1 MIVQIILT
9 TAGANTGPD
18 FDLYSDVDSYEIPF
32 ETSVPKAALVAGYIS
47 NVVPDGTTV
56 IRVVSFGTC
65 NTAVNINV
73 LLLPTTTTTTTYY
86 VPILTTTTTSTST
99 STTTTTSTSTS
110 TTTTTSTSTSTTTTT
125 TTEAP
130 TTTTT
135 TTTAE
140 PTTTT
145 TTTTS
150 NLLNFTVV
158 QGCSLGQARAV
169 LSNFSGGSGEY
180 YPSLYAY
187 YTEAEALNEPFD
199 TAVVLTPSSSMWGL
213 PAGLPNGIFWVA
225 IQDKNNLT
233 DKKAKSFEVTG
244 CDVST
249 TTTTTTLAPTTTT
262 TTTTQD
268 PGAYWNAQFCTSLF
282 NAPILRVPS
291 SAVSGQVIYGGD
303 TLDSCATL
311 TTPYVGTPPSYVD
324 RRTYP
329 LYANCIA
336 CNDLVNSRWATMVR
350 CDNPAIT
357 AYSKRFN
364 VVDFN
369 VNDIVADDT
378 VYNQPPF
385 YTYRITSISTD
396 SANFPQRFI
405 NPTGLSTCPS
415 ESTTTT
421 TTTTLSPYPCTLWTF
436 SNSST
441 EFSNFVDYIDC
452 DNQAASINVQ
462 PATAPQACVKT
473 GTTPTTNAEY
483 ITLTNTNESCTFC
496 VDCYVYE
503 YINTTGNL
511 ISLNGTL
518 CYGGSY
524 SINVPASGEG
534 STSCLQQYS
543 QSAINA
549 YANIGLTLTRGITS
563 CGNSCVPPTTTTTT
577 TTIREWY
584 NIINCNDGGTD
595 TSTSYPV
602 DTYNVNDRVGANG
615 GIWRVTSITNSNPG
629 GSNFELSPTGLTGC
643 PSTTTTTTTSASTL
657 EWYTISSCVADATDT
672 STSYPINTYEINDRV
687 GANGFPWRVT
697 GISNTNPGG
706 SNFVLSNIGGIGC
719 PFVGCIKWTNEFD
732 YDQEVTCTDPFTSV
746 TSSGTDVYYNLT
758 ASLFELDGVTPKNAP
773 PGGVIIT
780 FSVTTSGSC
789 STGGGGVYIVTI
801 PAGANTVVAP
811 YQQTNYSECGYGCG
825 YNTFTPFQL
834 EYTNYQ
840 YVNECPPPA

>member
-9 TAGANTGPD
+9 TAGANTGPN

-47 NVVPDGTTV
+47 NVVPNGTTV
-56 IRVVSFGTC
+56 VRVVSFGTC
-65 NTAVNINV
+65 NTAVDINI
-73 LLLPTTTTTTTYY
+73 LLLPVTTTTTTTWP
-86 VPILTTTTTSTST
+86 VPIPTSTTTTTTSTSTTTTTTTSTST
-99 STTTTTSTSTS
+99 STTTTTST
-110 TTTTTSTSTSTTTTT
+110 TSTSTSTTTTT
-125 TTEAP
+125 TTA
-130 TTTTT
+130 
-135 TTTAE
+135 A

-158 QGCSLGQARAV
+158 QGCAGNNQAYA
-169 LSNFSGGSGEY
+169 LMSQFSGGSGQY
-180 YPSLYAY
+180 YPSVYAY

-199 TAVVLTPSSSMWGL
+199 TAVTLTPSSVSWGL

-233 DKKAKSFEVTG
+233 DKRAKSFEVTG
-244 CDVST
+244 CGIST
-249 TTTTTTLAPTTTT
+249 TTTT

-336 CNDLVNSRWATMVR
+336 CNELVNSRWATMVR

-421 TTTTLSPYPCTLWTF
+421 TTTTVSPYPCTFWTLTNYSPDF
-436 SNSST
+436 SNY
-441 EFSNFVDYIDC
+441 VDYTDC
-452 DNQAASINVQ
+452 DNNVTTINVQ
-462 PATAPQACVKT
+462 PLTSPQICVKT

-483 ITLTNTNESCTFC
+483 ISLVNTNESCVYC
-496 VDCYVYE
+496 LDCYVYE
-503 YINTTGNL
+503 YINTSGNTVAL
-511 ISLNGTL
+511 SGTL
-518 CYGGSY
+518 CNGGSY
-524 SINVPASGEG
+524 STNVGPSGEG
-534 STSCLQQYS
+534 TTFCLQQYS
-543 QSAINA
+543 QSQINA
-549 YANIGLTLTRGITS
+549 YAANGLTLTRAITP
-563 CGNSCVPPTTTTTT
+563 CGNSCVTTTTTT

-584 NIINCNDGGTD
+584 NIINCNGGGTD

-602 DTYNVNDRVGANG
+602 DTYNVNDRVGADG

-643 PSTTTTTTTSASTL
+643 PTTTTTTTTAAPTL

-687 GANGFPWRVT
+687 GANGFPWRVI

-706 SNFVLSNIGGIGC
+706 SNFVLSNIGGTGC

-732 YDQEVTCTDPFTSV
+732 YSQEVTCTDPFTSV
-746 TSSGTDVYYNLT
+746 TSSGTDVYYRLT

-773 PGGVIIT
+773 LGGVIIT
-780 FSVTTSGSC
+780 FGVSTSGSC
-789 STGGGGVYIVTI
+789 STGSGGTYVVTI
-801 PAGANTVVAP
+801 PEFTNSVVAP

-840 YVNECPPPA
+840 YVNECPA

>member
-9 TAGANTGPD
+9 TAGANTGPN

-73 LLLPTTTTTTTYY
+73 LILPTTTTTTTYY

-213 PAGLPNGIFWVA
+213 PAGLPNGTFWVA

-244 CDVST
+244 CGVST

-268 PGAYWNAQFCTSLF
+268 PGAYWNAQYCTGLYA
-282 NAPILRVPS
+282 APILRVPS
-291 SAVSGQVIYGGD
+291 SAVSGQVIYAD
-303 TLDSCATL
+303 QTLDTCATL
-311 TTPYVGTPPSYVD
+311 TTPYVGTPSSYVD

-357 AYSKRFN
+357 AYSNRFN
-364 VVDFN
+364 VGDFN

-415 ESTTTT
+415 DTTTT
-421 TTTTLSPYPCTLWTF
+421 TTTTL
-436 SNSST
+436 
-441 EFSNFVDYIDC
+441 
-452 DNQAASINVQ
+452 A
-462 PATAPQACVKT
+462 
-473 GTTPTTNAEY
+473 
-483 ITLTNTNESCTFC
+483 
-496 VDCYVYE
+496 
-503 YINTTGNL
+503 
-511 ISLNGTL
+511 
-518 CYGGSY
+518 
-524 SINVPASGEG
+524 
-534 STSCLQQYS
+534 
-543 QSAINA
+543 
-549 YANIGLTLTRGITS
+549 
-563 CGNSCVPPTTTTTT
+563 PTTTTTT
-577 TTIREWY
+577 TLPYLSYDLYICDTDPPQPASLRLPYDGNMDPGVFVMGCLDGTCYCYVVAGPTTAGGAQLTKNGEY
-584 NIINCNDGGTD
+584 ENCPDCNFYR
-595 TSTSYPV
+595 TS
-602 DTYNVNDRVGANG
+602 
-615 GIWRVTSITNSNPG
+615 
-629 GSNFELSPTGLTGC
+629 
-643 PSTTTTTTTSASTL
+643 STTTTTTTLPVSTTTTTTTIAPPPPTL
-657 EWYTISSCVADATDT
+657 EWYTISSCLTGATDT
-672 STSYPINTYEINDRV
+672 STSYDVNTYEINDRV
-687 GANGFPWRVT
+687 GANGFPWRVI

-706 SNFVLSNIGGIGC
+706 SNFVLSNIGGTGC
-719 PFVGCIKWTNEFD
+719 PFVGCIKYTVEEISTTYQDCTNNGTTLSYPEI
-732 YDQEVTCTDPFTSV
+732 TSR
-746 TSSGTDVYYNLT
+746 LT
-758 ASLFELDGVTPKNAP
+758 YSLYELDGVTPKNAP
-773 PGGVIIT
+773 FGGILVT
-780 FSVTTSGSC
+780 FGLGLTGCFGSSGTLTVGIAQFTQSNTWDFTSYKVENCTGYDC
-789 STGGGGVYIVTI
+789 STSTQSIDGV
-801 PAGANTVVAP
+801 
-811 YQQTNYSECGYGCG
+811 Q
-825 YNTFTPFQL
+825 
-834 EYTNYQ
+834 YTNYE
-840 YVNECPPPA
+840 YVNACPA